1 MHFRVPRGGPNR
13 LDEYG
18 TGGPRWSVA
27 GGSLSCTS
35 PLVQTMR
42 LAARIATLAL
52 LPTVAAAQAQ
62 SDYPATQQ
70 GTATSTAA
78 TPGTAAETP
87 DDAPR
92 GRLLVVDCP
101 PSHPGAPGAA
111 VRDSATTALV
121 AALCARA
128 GQPAAASIRHVFA
141 PLTDVSNTPKQEEH
155 DEHGEAQA
163 AEQSLGPQ
171 FRVHLFGDVKFSA
184 IDSLGAR
191 NGFSLG
197 QFDLFGRSQL
207 SDKLS
212 VLTEATLT
220 ALPRNTYSARLER
233 LLLTYS
239 PNDYLIASA
248 GRYHSSIGYY
258 NTAYHHGSWFQTA
271 IGRPMVFALD
281 GDIGLLPAH
290 TLGISATGDIPSGA
304 LGLRYVAEV
313 GSGRAGQSSAATA
326 PQPALTDNNTPS
338 FNIGVTMRPDRMDGL
353 QLGATL
359 YRDRLTLADTSK
371 RAINELIGGAHAL
384 YKTDAVEL
392 LGEWLAIRHQSRGG
406 APANVSRGWY
416 AQASRR
422 FRAVR
427 PYVRYD
433 YVDVAPANQI
443 FAFLGRRSGPTGG
456 VRFDFDALAAFKLQ
470 ASHLDQTT
478 RSTMN
483 RVDAQISFMF

>member
-1 MHFRVPRGGPNR
+1 
-13 LDEYG
+13 
-18 TGGPRWSVA
+18 
-27 GGSLSCTS
+27 
-35 PLVQTMR
+35 MR

-52 LPTVAAAQAQ
+52 LPTIAAAQDQ
-62 SDYPATQQ
+62 SHYPATQQ
-70 GTATSTAA
+70 GAA
-78 TPGTAAETP
+78 TAGPWAPDAGAVETP
-87 DDAPR
+87 GEAPP

-101 PSHPGAPGAA
+101 SRPGALSAA
-111 VRDSATTALV
+111 VGDSATSSLV

-128 GQPAAASIRHVFA
+128 SQPEAGSMRHIFA
-141 PLTDVSNTPKQEEH
+141 PLTDVSNTPRQEGH
-155 DEHGEAQA
+155 DEHGEAEA
-163 AEQSLGPQ
+163 SEQSLGPQ

-220 ALPRNTYSARLER
+220 ALPRNSYSARLER

-239 PNDYLIASA
+239 PNDYLSASA
-248 GRYHSSIGYY
+248 GRYHASIGYY

-281 GDIGLLPAH
+281 GDIGILPAH

-326 PQPALTDNNTPS
+326 PQPALADNNTPS
-338 FNIGVTMRPDRMDGL
+338 FNLGLSLRPDRVDGL
-353 QLGATL
+353 QIGASL
-359 YRDRLTLADTSK
+359 YRDRLTLQDTSK
-371 RAINELIGGAHAL
+371 RSIDELIGGAHAL

-392 LGEWLAIRHQSRGG
+392 LGEWLAIRHQSRDG

-456 VRFDFDALAAFKLQ
+456 MRFDFDALAAFKLQ
-470 ASHLDQTT
+470 VSHLEQTT
-478 RSTMN
+478 RATLN